1 MKQTILKLE
10 TLKLAVKKLGYSI
23 IFENQKAVMKWD
35 NGEEMTTTLNAYQD
49 IAFSEDIFLNINNVK
64 TLQFDTRE
72 EFDKFILERFKL
84 CANDK
89 EMYMEFTGMDEDTY
103 TEWNK

>member
-1 MKQTILKLE
+1 MKQSVLKLE
-10 TLKLAVKKLGYSI
+10 VLKVAVKELGYSV

-49 IAFSEDIFLNINNVK
+49 IAFSKDIFLNINNMK

-72 EFDKFILERFKL
+72 EFEKYILKKFRLY
-84 CANDK
+84 ANDK
-89 EMYMEFTGMDEDTY
+89 DMYMDFTGMDEDTY